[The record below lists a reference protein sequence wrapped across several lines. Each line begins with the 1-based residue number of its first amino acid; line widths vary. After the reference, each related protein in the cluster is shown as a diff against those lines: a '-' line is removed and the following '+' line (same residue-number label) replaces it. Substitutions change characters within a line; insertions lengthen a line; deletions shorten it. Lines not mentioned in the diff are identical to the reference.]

1 MKKTATVTW
10 IKYHNFGTFLQAYA
24 LQQVVVY
31 LEYDNDILDD
41 SSIREEGKSGT
52 CFRLLRRIAGCLRSF
67 LKRDG
72 YFRIQRRT
80 DRCYS
85 DFRQKYLR
93 INTRIR
99 PLESLN
105 RKYDAFIC
113 GSDQIWYPGSDIYS
127 PYYYLSFA
135 EKKKVAYAPSIGTT
149 DYPAEFVPKVRPLLE
164 RFDHLSVREQQGAGI
179 LSAMLGREVR
189 PVLDPTL
196 LLEGKA
202 WKIFVKEVSPV
213 KGKYILC
220 YFLTPNRWYMEYV
233 QEFAKRMDLPVK
245 IFCTQR
251 CYLDWA
257 DCVTAG
263 PEEFLDYIWHSDY
276 FFTDSFHGSIFS
288 ILFEKRFCT
297 FKRFADTSK
306 LNQNSRVIHL
316 FALLGLE
323 DYFIGKS
330 RIGEVESLPVID
342 WSRVKEKLDVCRRQ
356 SLEYLT
362 TALKD

>member
-24 LQQVVVY
+24 LQQVI
-31 LEYDNDILDD
+31 LCQGYDNDILDD
-41 SSIREEGKSGT
+41 TSIREERKSGRG
-52 CFRLLRRIAGCLRSF
+52 RLLRGIAGHLRSF
-67 LKRDG
+67 LKRDD
-72 YFRIQRRT
+72 YFWIQRRA
-80 DRCYS
+80 DRYYW
-85 DFRQKYLR
+85 DFRKKYLKV
-93 INTRIR
+93 NTRIQ
-99 PLESLN
+99 PLKSLN
-105 RKYDAFIC
+105 RKYDTFIC
-113 GSDQIWYPGSDIYS
+113 GSDQIWYPSLNIYS

-135 EKKKVAYAPSIGTT
+135 EKRKVAYAPSIGTI

-164 RFDHLSVREQQGAGI
+164 KFDNLSVREKQGAEI
-179 LSAMLGREVR
+179 LSTMLGREVGS
-189 PVLDPTL
+189 VLDPTL
-196 LLEGKA
+196 LLEGES
-202 WKIFVKEVSPV
+202 WKIFVKDVSPV
-213 KGKYILC
+213 KEKYILC

-233 QEFAKRMDLPVK
+233 QEFARRMDLPVK

-257 DCVTAG
+257 DIVTAG

-306 LNQNSRVIHL
+306 LNQNSRVTHL

-323 DYFIGKS
+323 DYFISES
-330 RIGEVESLPVID
+330 RIGEVESLSVID
-342 WSRVKEKLDVCRRQ
+342 WSRVKEKLDVYRRQ
-356 SLEYLT
+356 SLDYLT
-362 TALKD
+362 NALKD